1 MTHEPTSTPDPA
13 RAPQQRR
20 RGRGRPAT
28 SSNFTIVP
36 VPHQTPDARKLGRAF
51 VALAL
56 HRAAINAAQL
66 EQAEEAGDESA

>member
-1 MTHEPTSTPDPA
+1 MTQEPTSTPDPA

-51 VALAL
+51 IALAL
-56 HRAAINAAQL
+56 HRAAIDAAQV

>member
-1 MTHEPTSTPDPA
+1 MTQEPTSTPDPA

-28 SSNFTIVP
+28 SLSFTIVP

-56 HRAAINAAQL
+56 HRAAIDRADQSTT
-66 EQAEEAGDESA
+66 EEASDEPA

>member
-1 MTHEPTSTPDPA
+1 MTREPTSTPDQA

-56 HRAAINAAQL
+56 HRAAINVAQV